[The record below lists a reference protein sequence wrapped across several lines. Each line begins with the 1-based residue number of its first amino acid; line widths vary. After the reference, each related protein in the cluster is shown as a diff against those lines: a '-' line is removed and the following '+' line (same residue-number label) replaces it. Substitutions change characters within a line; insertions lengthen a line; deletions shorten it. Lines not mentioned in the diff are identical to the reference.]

1 MEVKLCRLPSA
12 ANKRM
17 QPTVIGPTVFVLSLF
32 LRYAIPLHSLQSVGA
47 EFSNPSLEHYIPL
60 TSNLFTGW
68 PHGRIPYL
76 DDYNLL
82 SDPDQAVALN
92 NARMDLQVR
101 TCVKFSARKAEKD
114 YVFFTD
120 LGPQVEYVLS
130 FNLIFN

>member
-1 MEVKLCRLPSA
+1 MLCNTP
-12 ANKRM
+12 
-17 QPTVIGPTVFVLSLF
+17 
-32 LRYAIPLHSLQSVGA
+32 
-47 EFSNPSLEHYIPL
+47 
-60 TSNLFTGW
+60 FTGW

-101 TCVKFSARKAEKD
+101 TCVKFTPRKAEKD

-120 LGPQVEYVLS
+120 LGPQVEYVLVLPCCTTVA
-130 FNLIFN
+130 LINSYSGVGICSSAQGDECR